1 MGNSVERVPLKDLS
15 DVVYY
20 KQVKNITDQE
30 WEQSKDLKREIQKGR
45 IIILEKNQSV
55 RSSEDTTPYTASHN
69 SNSLNI
75 GDLKT
80 ALREMLPEMK
90 SEVDLRGAAREMAPI
105 IVEVVRQE
113 ISKMS
118 VGVTS
123 VSKVSTTA
131 EFQDPTYVPTITT
144 EGMISNVE
152 ARKTEV
158 SFAGAED
165 ALAVLRRLRK

>member
-1 MGNSVERVPLKDLS
+1 MERVPLKDLS

-55 RSSEDTTPYTASHN
+55 RSSEDTAPYTASHN

-90 SEVDLRGAAREMAPI
+90 SEIDLRGAAREMAPI

-118 VGVTS
+118 VGTATI
-123 VSKVSTTA
+123 SKTSTT

-158 SFAGAED
+158 SSAGAED